1 MVILCHCHAQTE
13 IPVDACTFQ
22 CTYFL
27 QNIFEYRL
35 FFSGALLNK
44 AREKVIADGYPFVK
58 GKSRSRSGSET
69 ELESPLQKRSKIN
82 AAERSREIQ
91 LLEENLKLFN
101 DRLNFKE
108 RQLEKERCL
117 KNFKECDN
125 VTQQMIQIRKERAS
139 VERHLSALKK
149 REAKSVWYKQK
160 STRMVPPKQG
170 ERASQSQKK
179 ISTILKKK
187 SSGSSSSS
195 SGTDDTIILSDS
207 ERFNSST
214 IPASQDTAYD
224 SQDNQDFSQVPPE
237 MENMMEGN

>member
-1 MVILCHCHAQTE
+1 M
-13 IPVDACTFQ
+13 
-22 CTYFL
+22 
-27 QNIFEYRL
+27 
-35 FFSGALLNK
+35 LNK

-91 LLEENLKLFN
+91 LLEENLKSFN

-139 VERHLSALKK
+139 VERQLSALKK

-160 STRMVPPKQG
+160 STRMVLPKQG

-187 SSGSSSSS
+187 SSGSSSS
-195 SGTDDTIILSDS
+195 GTDDTIILSDS
-207 ERFNSST
+207 ERFNSLT

-224 SQDNQDFSQVPPE
+224 CQDNQDFSQVPPE
-237 MENMMEGN
+237 MENMMEGS